1 MSSQRLFPKD
11 RQTEC
16 EHHTLMIR
24 RQRISRVPCRTV
36 VNADSM
42 AGGAAAL
49 SSSLC
54 SSVVSDC
61 SDDRADAEDKADNS
75 HVKDKDNGQH
85 GNNPIESPKEA
96 QDGTI
101 GGVDAPT

>member
-1 MSSQRLFPKD
+1 
-11 RQTEC
+11 
-16 EHHTLMIR
+16 
-24 RQRISRVPCRTV
+24 
-36 VNADSM
+36 M

-96 QDGTI
+96 QDGTEFDAKK
-101 GGVDAPT
+101 GLNLYDYGARHYDAALGRFATVDPSAENYFNTSQLLLGLFC